1 MPLFSVCGYCP
12 KKKLGD
18 EQKWLVENEKQMIDA
33 EIERQNREHEERMLK
48 DAVYRKKHQGDVLK
62 QIGERDR
69 AQRRE
74 LQEKMY
80 EERAAKLAE
89 LQYTRKI

>member
-1 MPLFSVCGYCP
+1 
-12 KKKLGD
+12 
-18 EQKWLVENEKQMIDA
+18 
-33 EIERQNREHEERMLK
+33 MLR
-48 DAVYRKKHQGDVLK
+48 DAVYRKQHQGDVLK

-69 AQRRE
+69 ATRRDI
-74 LQEKMY
+74 QEKMY

>member
-1 MPLFSVCGYCP
+1 VEEELRRQQEEDEEKRRRMAAE
-12 KKKLGD
+12 KKL
-18 EQKWLVENEKQMIDA
+18 
-33 EIERQNREHEERMLK
+33 
-48 DAVYRKKHQGDVLK
+48 HQGDVLM

-69 AQRRE
+69 DKRRE

-89 LQYTRKI
+89 IDYTRKIQGEKQLNDTTLQQWRAQMRR

>member
-1 MPLFSVCGYCP
+1 M
-12 KKKLGD
+12 
-18 EQKWLVENEKQMIDA
+18 
-33 EIERQNREHEERMLK
+33 
-48 DAVYRKKHQGDVLK
+48 K

-80 EERAAKLAE
+80 EERSAKLAE
-89 LQYTRKI
+89 LQYTRKIQDQKNTNTNVLTDMRGQLS